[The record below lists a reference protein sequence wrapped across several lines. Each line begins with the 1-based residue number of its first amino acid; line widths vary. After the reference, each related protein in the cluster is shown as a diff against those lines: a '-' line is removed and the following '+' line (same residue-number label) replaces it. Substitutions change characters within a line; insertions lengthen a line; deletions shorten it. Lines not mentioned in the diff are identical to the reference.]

1 MTQNRKSRTLGASI
15 TAAVLLVPALS
26 SCSTKILDSLN
37 STTTSSVVTTTT
49 IPTGDVVTLLQ
60 QLSTAVTGLGDAV
73 VAKDNA
79 HTSQALATVD
89 ATWIALQP
97 QLAELDK
104 QHGIKPIDTGLVDDV
119 ERIVNLVRSAV
130 KKKRPADADKA
141 ARFIPLVL
149 DATK

>member
-1 MTQNRKSRTLGASI
+1 MTQYRKPHTTGAAI
-15 TAAVLLVPALS
+15 TVAVLLVPALS

-119 ERIVNLVRSAV
+119 ERIVNLVRSSI
-130 KKKRPADADKA
+130 KRKRPADADKA
-141 ARFIPLVL
+141 ARFLPLVI
-149 DATK
+149 DALK